1 MDKQIKKLKL
11 FYSGELMLFAIA
23 FMVLGFLELFRIIKF
38 SERFQLIFKILT
50 LIGASWL
57 LFDFFWTL
65 LSKSKRAKNSMLDK
79 TMMVPLAVYLYAFDI
94 AGFILNPNYGY
105 YQIGVPIAFIYIS
118 CAYIFQ
124 SIYHYYHPIPLIQ
137 VEIDKALAEE
147 AEQTISDVQEVEP
160 TDEVEPIKE
169 EQTPASEEE
178 LFTPV
183 NQEEEKEG
191 E

>member
-11 FYSGELMLFAIA
+11 FYSGELMIFAVV
-23 FMVLGFLELFRIIKF
+23 FMVLGFLQLFRIITF
-38 SERFQLIFKILT
+38 SERFQMIFKIVSLV
-50 LIGASWL
+50 GASWL

-65 LSKSKRAKNSMLDK
+65 LSKKKRKNNSLLDK
-79 TMMVPLAVYLYAFDI
+79 SMMVPLAVYLYIFDI
-94 AGFILNPNYGY
+94 VGFILTPNYGY

-124 SIYHYYHPIPLIQ
+124 SIYHYYHPIPIIQ
-137 VEIDKALAEE
+137 VEIDKALADEETEEEQPVVEEQITEE
-147 AEQTISDVQEVEP
+147 APVEG
-160 TDEVEPIKE
+160 E
-169 EQTPASEEE
+169 EKPVSEEE
-178 LFTPV
+178 MFTPV

>member
-1 MDKQIKKLKL
+1 
-11 FYSGELMLFAIA
+11 MLFAIA

-79 TMMVPLAVYLYAFDI
+79 AMMVPLAVYLYAFDI

-105 YQIGVPIAFIYIS
+105 YQIGVPIAFIYVS

-160 TDEVEPIKE
+160 ADEVEPIKE
-169 EQTPASEEE
+169 EQTPVSEEE